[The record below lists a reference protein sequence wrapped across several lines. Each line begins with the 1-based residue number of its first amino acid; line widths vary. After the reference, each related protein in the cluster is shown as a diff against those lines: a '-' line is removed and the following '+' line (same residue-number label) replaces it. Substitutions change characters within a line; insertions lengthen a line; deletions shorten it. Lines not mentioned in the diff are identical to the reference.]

1 MMTQMIRMTK
11 MTRMTWM
18 TQITHSNEAIKL
30 YAKEKLEATFNIAKA
45 LFNW

>member
-18 TQITHSNEAIKL
+18 TQITHRNEAIKL
-30 YAKEKLEATFNIAKA
+30 YAKEKLGAAY
-45 LFNW
+45 